1 MKIGLQSFTHTY
13 KNTYIYILIALPE
26 QVLLAAILKNEM
38 HILTNLEL
46 IELIIITLKVMVK
59 M

>member
-13 KNTYIYILIALPE
+13 KNTYIYTLIALPE

-46 IELIIITLKVMVK
+46 NELKIITLKVMVK

>member
-13 KNTYIYILIALPE
+13 KNTYIYTLIALPE

-46 IELIIITLKVMVK
+46 NELKIIT
-59 M
+59 